1 MKRGYVTLRFYTGEM
16 QETDEARP
24 FWCPVSEIPYDKM
37 WEDDLHWLPRALE
50 GKKFEGFFIFDGQTM
65 VDKNVVFEED
75 DEQE

>member
-1 MKRGYVTLRFYTGEM
+1 
-16 QETDEARP
+16 
-24 FWCPVSEIPYDKM
+24 M
-37 WEDDLHWLPRALE
+37 WEDDLHWLPSALE

>member
-1 MKRGYVTLRFYTGEM
+1 M

-37 WEDDLHWLPRALE
+37 WEDDLHWLPPALE